1 MARTGRFTLGRV
13 SLVQLADMVERCRQ
27 LGYGPNA
34 RVDVVLEVRDPNA
47 PSTPVAA
54 PPGGS
59 PDRRD
64 EIGQTQET
72 DHAR

>member
-13 SLVQLADMVERCRQ
+13 SLVQLSDMVDRARQ

-47 PSTPVAA
+47 PEHPRDNHAA
-54 PPGGS
+54 GTT
-59 PDRRD
+59 R
-64 EIGQTQET
+64 QE
-72 DHAR
+72 R

>member
-47 PSTPVAA
+47 PEHPRGSRAA
-54 PPGGS
+54 GAT
-59 PDRRD
+59 R
-64 EIGQTQET
+64 QE
-72 DHAR
+72 R